1 MRNKKFILILLMFI
15 FTASTFAQKENN
27 DIRAGNKKYNNK
39 KYIEAE
45 VDYRKGLLKNPN
57 SFEANYD
64 LGNTLFRQK
73 KYDEASKQFE
83 KSAALSLHDKVKKAA
98 AYHNLGNSLLLQN
111 KIEESIE
118 AYKNALRNNPK
129 DNETRYNL
137 AYAQLLL
144 KNQKKNQDK
153 NQNQQQQQNKDKN
166 KEDQQNKNSQPPQM
180 TKENAQQILDAL
192 MQDEKDALKKV
203 KKQPIKESKSS
214 DKDW

>member
-166 KEDQQNKNSQPPQM
+166 KENQQNKNSQPPQM

>member
-166 KEDQQNKNSQPPQM
+166 KENQQNKNSQPPQM

-192 MQDEKDALKKV
+192 MQDEKDALKKI

>member
-1 MRNKKFILILLMFI
+1 MRNKKFILILLTFI
-15 FTASTFAQKENN
+15 FATSTFAQKENN

-166 KEDQQNKNSQPPQM
+166 KENQQNKNSQPPQM

>member
-1 MRNKKFILILLMFI
+1 MRNKKFILILLTFI
-15 FTASTFAQKENN
+15 FATSTFAQKENN

-166 KEDQQNKNSQPPQM
+166 KENQQNKNSQPPQM

-203 KKQPIKESKSS
+203 KEQPIKESKSS

>member
-1 MRNKKFILILLMFI
+1 MRNKKFILILLTFI
-15 FTASTFAQKENN
+15 FATSTFAQKENN

-57 SFEANYD
+57 SFEANYN

-166 KEDQQNKNSQPPQM
+166 KENQQNKNSQPPQM

-203 KKQPIKESKSS
+203 KEQPIKESKSS

>member
-1 MRNKKFILILLMFI
+1 MRNKKSILILLMFI

>member
-1 MRNKKFILILLMFI
+1 MRNKKSILILLMFI

-166 KEDQQNKNSQPPQM
+166 KENQQNKNSQPPQM

>member
-1 MRNKKFILILLMFI
+1 MFI

-166 KEDQQNKNSQPPQM
+166 KENQQNKNSQPPQM